1 MIRIAVLAHG
11 RFGGTLADRIC
22 GRLKI
27 SRTNSLE
34 KRPAGGAGVGARG
47 LNRETAA
54 LQDLGG
60 N

>member
-1 MIRIAVLAHG
+1 MIRIAMLAHG

-22 GRLKI
+22 GTLKI
-27 SRTNSLE
+27 SPTNSFE
-34 KRPAGGAGVGARG
+34 KRPEGGAVVGARG

-54 LQDLGG
+54 FQDLGG